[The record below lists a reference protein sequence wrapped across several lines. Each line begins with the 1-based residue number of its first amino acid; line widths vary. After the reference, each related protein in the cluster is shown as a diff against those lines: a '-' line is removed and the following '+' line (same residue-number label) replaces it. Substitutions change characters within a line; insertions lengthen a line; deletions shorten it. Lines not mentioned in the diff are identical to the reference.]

1 MQNYT
6 PPIEI
11 HAIATGNQ
19 IKLTQNHTPPIEKK
33 NSIRGAKIRIYAHKT
48 NYLPDEGTKDSYVPS
63 SKKTRISLIFL
74 SEMSK
79 FFAFLLTAE
88 RRAA

>member
-19 IKLTQNHTPPIEKK
+19 IKLTQNYTPPIEKK
-33 NSIRGAKIRIYAHKT
+33 NSI
-48 NYLPDEGTKDSYVPS
+48 
-63 SKKTRISLIFL
+63 
-74 SEMSK
+74 
-79 FFAFLLTAE
+79 
-88 RRAA
+88 